1 MSGIHDISIDS
12 PAPERHRM
20 SRDAAVGA
28 VAHTGSLAWVRLLRP
43 KHWIKNLF
51 VLAPLIF
58 SGLFTRRHD
67 ALLALFGTALFCVAA
82 SIVYVINDLADAR
95 IDALHPVK
103 RLTRPLASGAV
114 SMNAARAIL
123 VVLSVILLAGSFV
136 SVPLVA
142 VLIGYLVLNVLYS
155 TWLKRVPVVDIFC
168 VAAGFVLRVYAGA
181 VVIDVPLS
189 SWMLVTTLSIALY
202 LAAIKRRDELDV
214 QGNGARVV
222 LDQYTVPLLD
232 RFALMSSVCA
242 MVFYS
247 LFVVTT
253 RPVLAFSI
261 PLVLF
266 GIFRYWFLVDR
277 HGRGESP
284 TDALWS
290 DRPLAIT
297 VLMWGLLCAYLLRQ
311 P

>member
-1 MSGIHDISIDS
+1 MATEISPS
-12 PAPERHRM
+12 
-20 SRDAAVGA
+20 A
-28 VAHTGSLAWVRLLRP
+28 VARRGSYGLIRLLRP

-58 SGLFTRRHD
+58 SGLFTRPQM
-67 ALLALFGTALFCVAA
+67 AFLAAFAMVLFCVAA
-82 SIVYVINDLADAR
+82 SIVYIINDLSDVER
-95 IDALHPVK
+95 DALHPVK

-114 SMNAARAIL
+114 SVTEARVVL
-123 VVLSVILLAGSFV
+123 VVLAALLLIGSFV
-136 SVPLVA
+136 SISLVA
-142 VLIGYLVLNVLYS
+142 VLIGYIVLNVLYS
-155 TWLKRVPVVDIFC
+155 VWLKSIPVVDIFC

-181 VVIDVPLS
+181 VAIDVPLS

-202 LAAIKRRDELDV
+202 LAAIKRRDELDA
-214 QGNGARVV
+214 QGDGARAV
-222 LDQYTVPLLD
+222 LGQYSIALLD
-232 RFALMSSVCA
+232 RFALMASVCS

-253 RPVLAFSI
+253 RPVLAFTI

-277 HGRGESP
+277 GDRGESP
-284 TDALWS
+284 TDAVWNDRTLAVTVVLWG
-290 DRPLAIT
+290 I
-297 VLMWGLLCAYLLRQ
+297 LCAYLLRQ

>member
-1 MSGIHDISIDS
+1 MC
-12 PAPERHRM
+12 P
-20 SRDAAVGA
+20 DAIAGA
-28 VAHTGSLAWVRLLRP
+28 VPHSGSLAALRLLRP

-58 SGLFTRRHD
+58 SGLFTRR
-67 ALLALFGTALFCVAA
+67 ASIQLALFGTLLFCVAA
-82 SIVYVINDLADAR
+82 SFVYVFNDLADLPN
-95 IDALHPVK
+95 DSLHPIK
-103 RLTRPLASGAV
+103 RYARPLASGAV
-114 SMNAARAIL
+114 SVTTARVLL
-123 VVLSVILLAGSFV
+123 VVLGAIMMAGSLV
-136 SVPLVA
+136 SLPLVA
-142 VLIGYLVLNVLYS
+142 VLIVYIALNVFYS

-189 SWMLVTTLSIALY
+189 SWMLITTLSIALY
-202 LAAIKRRDELDV
+202 LAAIKRRDELAV
-214 QGNGARVV
+214 QGDGARAV
-222 LDQYTVPLLD
+222 LGEYTLPLLD

-253 RPVLAFSI
+253 RPVLAGTI

-290 DRPLAIT
+290 DRQLAVT
-297 VLMWGLLCAYLLRQ
+297 VVLWGLLCAYLLRQ

>member
-1 MSGIHDISIDS
+1 MC
-12 PAPERHRM
+12 P
-20 SRDAAVGA
+20 DAIAGA
-28 VAHTGSLAWVRLLRP
+28 VPHSGSFAALRLLRP
-43 KHWIKNLF
+43 RHWIKNLF

-58 SGLFTRRHD
+58 SGLFTRRAS
-67 ALLALFGTALFCVAA
+67 ALLAIFGTLLFCVAA
-82 SIVYVINDLADAR
+82 SFVYVFNDLADLPN
-95 IDALHPVK
+95 DSLHPIK
-103 RLTRPLASGAV
+103 RHSRPLASGAV
-114 SMNAARAIL
+114 SVTTARVLL
-123 VVLSVILLAGSFV
+123 VVLGALMMAGSLV

-142 VLIGYLVLNVLYS
+142 VLIVYIALNVFYS
-155 TWLKRVPVVDIFC
+155 LWLKRIPVVDIFC

-181 VVIDVPLS
+181 AVINVPLS
-189 SWMLVTTLSIALY
+189 SWMLITTLSIALY
-202 LAAIKRRDELDV
+202 LAAIKRREELAV
-214 QGNGARVV
+214 QGDAARAV
-222 LDQYTVPLLD
+222 LGEYTLPLLD

-253 RPVLAFSI
+253 RPVLAGTI

-290 DRPLAIT
+290 DRQLAVT
-297 VLMWGLLCAYLLRQ
+297 VVIWGLLCAYLLHQ

>member
-1 MSGIHDISIDS
+1 MC
-12 PAPERHRM
+12 P
-20 SRDAAVGA
+20 DAVAGA
-28 VAHTGSLAWVRLLRP
+28 VPHSGSLAAIRLLRP

-58 SGLFTRRHD
+58 SGLFTKP
-67 ALLALFGTALFCVAA
+67 ASIELALFGTLLFCVAA
-82 SIVYVINDLADAR
+82 SFVYVFNDLADLPNDSR
-95 IDALHPVK
+95 HPVK
-103 RLTRPLASGAV
+103 RLSRPLASGAV
-114 SMNAARAIL
+114 SVTSARLLLAIL
-123 VVLSVILLAGSFV
+123 GTVMIGASRV
-136 SVPLVA
+136 SLPLVA
-142 VLIGYLVLNVLYS
+142 VLIVYIGLNVFYS
-155 TWLKRVPVVDIFC
+155 MWLKRVPVVDIFC

-189 SWMLVTTLSIALY
+189 SWMLITTLSIALY
-202 LAAIKRRDELDV
+202 LAAIKRREELAV
-214 QGNGARVV
+214 QGDGARAV
-222 LDQYTVPLLD
+222 LGEYTLPLLD

-253 RPVLAFSI
+253 RPVLAGTI

-290 DRPLAIT
+290 DRQLAVT
-297 VLMWGLLCAYLLRQ
+297 VVLWGLLCAYLLRK

>member
-1 MSGIHDISIDS
+1 MTHDASVRTV
-12 PAPERHRM
+12 PHA
-20 SRDAAVGA
+20 
-28 VAHTGSLAWVRLLRP
+28 GSLAAIRLLRP
-43 KHWIKNLF
+43 RHWIKNLF

-58 SGLFTRRHD
+58 SGLFTRRSET
-67 ALLALFGTALFCVAA
+67 LLALAGTFLFCVAA
-82 SIVYVINDLADAR
+82 SIVYVINDLADLR

-114 SMNAARAIL
+114 SITTARVIL
-123 VVLSVILLAGSFV
+123 VALAAFLLAGSLL

-142 VLIGYLVLNVLYS
+142 VLIGYIILNVFYS
-155 TWLKRVPVVDIFC
+155 TWLKRIPVVDIFC
-168 VAAGFVLRVYAGA
+168 VATGFVLRVYAGA

-189 SWMLVTTLSIALY
+189 AWMLVTTLSIALY
-202 LAAIKRRDELDV
+202 LAAIKRRDELDT

-222 LDQYTVPLLD
+222 LDEYSVPLLD
-232 RFALMSSVCA
+232 RFALMASVCA

-253 RPVLAFSI
+253 RPVLAFTV

-277 HGRGESP
+277 QGRGESP
-284 TDALWS
+284 TDVLWS
-290 DRPLAIT
+290 DRPLVVT
-297 VLMWGLLCAYLLRQ
+297 VLIWGILCAFLLRQ

>member
-1 MSGIHDISIDS
+1 MATELSAS
-12 PAPERHRM
+12 
-20 SRDAAVGA
+20 AATR
-28 VAHTGSLAWVRLLRP
+28 TGSLAVLRLLRP

-51 VLAPLIF
+51 VLAPLVF
-58 SGLFTRRHD
+58 SGLFTRRQD
-67 ALLALFGTALFCVAA
+67 MLEALFGMLLFCVAA
-82 SIVYVINDLADAR
+82 SLVYVINDLNDLDADR
-95 IDALHPVK
+95 LHPVK
-103 RLTRPLASGAV
+103 RLKRPLASGAV
-114 SMNAARAIL
+114 SVASARIL
-123 VVLSVILLAGSFV
+123 LIVLSGLLLAGSFV
-136 SVPLVA
+136 SIPLVA
-142 VLIGYLVLNVLYS
+142 VLVVYIVLNVFYS
-155 TWLKRVPVVDIFC
+155 AWLKRIPVVDIFC

-202 LAAIKRRDELDV
+202 LAAIKRRDELEA
-214 QGNGARVV
+214 QGDGARAV
-222 LDQYTVPLLD
+222 LGQYSVALLD

-253 RPVLAFSI
+253 RPVLAFTI

-277 HGRGESP
+277 DSRGESP
-284 TDALWS
+284 TDALWN
-290 DRPLAIT
+290 DRTLFIT
-297 VLMWGLLCAYLLRQ
+297 VLLWGLLCAYLLRQ

>member
-1 MSGIHDISIDS
+1 MH
-12 PAPERHRM
+12 PEQAVSAV
-20 SRDAAVGA
+20 SRTQPMAAI
-28 VAHTGSLAWVRLLRP
+28 RLLRP
-43 KHWIKNLF
+43 KQWIKNLF

-58 SGLFTRRHD
+58 SGLFTRPQST
-67 ALLALFGTALFCVAA
+67 LLAIFGTFMFCVAS
-82 SIVYVINDLADAR
+82 SIVYVFNDLSDR
-95 IDALHPVK
+95 RVDMLHPIK
-103 RLTRPLASGAV
+103 RVTRPLASGAV
-114 SMNAARAIL
+114 SVTFARVMLAVLGAVLL
-123 VVLSVILLAGSFV
+123 VGSFV
-136 SVPLVA
+136 SVPLVG
-142 VLIGYLVLNVLYS
+142 VLLVYVLLNVLYS
-155 TWLKRVPVVDIFC
+155 VWLKRMAVVDIFC

-189 SWMLVTTLSIALY
+189 SWMLITTLSIALY
-202 LAAIKRRDELDV
+202 LAAIKRRDELAV
-214 QGNGARVV
+214 QGDGARAV
-222 LDQYTVPLLD
+222 LGEYTVPLLE

-247 LFVVTT
+247 MFVVTT
-253 RPVLAFSI
+253 RPVLAFTI
-261 PLVLF
+261 PFVLF

-297 VLMWGLLCAYLLRQ
+297 VLLWGILCAYLLRQ

>member
-1 MSGIHDISIDS
+1 MATEVSAGAITNTGMS
-12 PAPERHRM
+12 
-20 SRDAAVGA
+20 V
-28 VAHTGSLAWVRLLRP
+28 VLQVLRP
-43 KHWIKNLF
+43 RHWIKNAF

-58 SGLFTRRHD
+58 SGLFTRRAD
-67 ALLALFGTALFCVAA
+67 ALHALFGTLLFCVAA
-82 SIVYVINDLADAR
+82 SLVYVLNDLADMR
-95 IDALHPVK
+95 NDALHPIK
-103 RLTRPLASGAV
+103 RRERPLASGAL
-114 SMNAARAIL
+114 SMTAARVLI
-123 VVLSVILLAGSFV
+123 VVLAAFVLAGSFV
-136 SVPLVA
+136 SIPLVA
-142 VLIGYLVLNVLYS
+142 VLIVYIVLNVVYS
-155 TWLKRVPVVDIFC
+155 AWLKRIPVVDIFC
-168 VAAGFVLRVYAGA
+168 IAAGFVLRVYAGA

-202 LAAIKRRDELDV
+202 LAAIKRRDELGV
-214 QGNGARVV
+214 QGQDARAV
-222 LDQYTVPLLD
+222 LGQYTVPLLD

-266 GIFRYWFLVDR
+266 GIFRYWFLVDQQ
-277 HGRGESP
+277 GRGESP

-297 VLMWGLLCAYLLRQ
+297 VLMWGTMCAYLLHQ

>member
-1 MSGIHDISIDS
+1 
-12 PAPERHRM
+12 M
-20 SRDAAVGA
+20 SREASVGA
-28 VAHTGSLAWVRLLRP
+28 IPRSGSLAWVRLLRP

-58 SGLFTRRHD
+58 SGLFTHKSD
-67 ALLALFGTALFCVAA
+67 TLLALFGTLLFCVAA
-82 SIVYVINDLADAR
+82 SLVYVINDLADAR
-95 IDALHPVK
+95 VDALHPVK

-114 SMNAARAIL
+114 SIAAARVIL
-123 VVLSVILLAGSFV
+123 VVLSALLLAGSFV

-142 VLIGYLVLNVLYS
+142 VLITYILLNVLYS

-214 QGNGARVV
+214 QGNGARAV

-253 RPVLAFSI
+253 RPMLAFTI

-290 DRPLAIT
+290 DRPLAVT
-297 VLMWGLLCAYLLRQ
+297 VLMWGILCAYLLRQ

>member
-1 MSGIHDISIDS
+1 VATEVSAG
-12 PAPERHRM
+12 
-20 SRDAAVGA
+20 AA
-28 VAHTGSLAWVRLLRP
+28 TRTESLGVLRLLRP

-51 VLAPLIF
+51 VLAPLVF
-58 SGLFTRRHD
+58 SGLFTRKD
-67 ALLALFGTALFCVAA
+67 DLMKALFGALLFCVAA
-82 SIVYVINDLADAR
+82 SLVYVINDLSDLRADR
-95 IDALHPVK
+95 LHPVK

-114 SMNAARAIL
+114 SVPAARLLLI
-123 VVLSVILLAGSFV
+123 VLSGLLLAGSVV
-136 SVPLVA
+136 SIPLVA
-142 VLIGYLVLNVLYS
+142 VLIVYIVLNVFYS
-155 TWLKRVPVVDIFC
+155 AWLKRIPVVDIFC

-202 LAAIKRRDELDV
+202 LAAIKRRDELAA
-214 QGNGARVV
+214 QGDGARAV
-222 LDQYTVPLLD
+222 LGQYSVELLD

-253 RPVLAFSI
+253 RPVLAFTI

-277 HGRGESP
+277 EARGESP
-284 TDALWS
+284 TDALWN
-290 DRPLAIT
+290 DRTLFVT
-297 VLMWGLLCAYLLRQ
+297 VLLWGFLCAYLLRQ

>member
-1 MSGIHDISIDS
+1 M
-12 PAPERHRM
+12 PPEL
-20 SRDAAVGA
+20 S
-28 VAHTGSLAWVRLLRP
+28 VASVPRAGSMALLRLLRP

-58 SGLFTRRHD
+58 SGLFTRPEAR
-67 ALLALFGTALFCVAA
+67 LYALFGTLLFCVAA
-82 SIVYVINDLADAR
+82 SMVYIINDLSDLER
-95 IDALHPVK
+95 DALHPVK

-114 SMNAARAIL
+114 SVTEAR
-123 VVLSVILLAGSFV
+123 VVLIVLGALLLVGSFV
-136 SVPLVA
+136 SIPLVA
-142 VLIGYLVLNVLYS
+142 VLIGYVVLNVLYS
-155 TWLKRVPVVDIFC
+155 VWLKSIPVVDIFC

-181 VVIDVPLS
+181 EAIDVPLS

-202 LAAIKRRDELDV
+202 LAAIKRRDELES
-214 QGNGARVV
+214 QGDGARAV
-222 LDQYTVPLLD
+222 LGQYSIALLD
-232 RFALMSSVCA
+232 RFALMASVCS

-253 RPVLAFSI
+253 RPVLAFTI

-277 HGRGESP
+277 GDRGESP
-284 TDALWS
+284 TDAVWN
-290 DRPLAIT
+290 DRTLAIT
-297 VLMWGLLCAYLLRQ
+297 VVMWGILCAYLLRQ

>member
-1 MSGIHDISIDS
+1 VATELSS
-12 PAPERHRM
+12 A
-20 SRDAAVGA
+20 GA
-28 VAHTGSLAWVRLLRP
+28 TTRTGSLAALQLLRP

-51 VLAPLIF
+51 VLAPLVF
-58 SGLFTRRHD
+58 SGLFTRRPT
-67 ALLALFGTALFCVAA
+67 ALLALFGTLLFCVAA
-82 SIVYVINDLADAR
+82 SLVYVINDLTDLR
-95 IDALHPVK
+95 SDALHPVK
-103 RLTRPLASGAV
+103 RQTRPLASGAV
-114 SMNAARAIL
+114 SVSLARLLL
-123 VVLSVILLAGSFV
+123 VVLSALLLAGSFV
-136 SVPLVA
+136 STPLVA
-142 VLIGYLVLNVLYS
+142 VLIVYIVLNVFYS
-155 TWLKRVPVVDIFC
+155 AWLKRIPVVDIFC

-202 LAAIKRRDELDV
+202 LAAIKRRDELEA
-214 QGNGARVV
+214 QGDSARAV
-222 LDQYTVPLLD
+222 LGQYSVALLD

-253 RPVLAFSI
+253 RPVLAFTI

-277 HGRGESP
+277 DNRGESP
-284 TDALWS
+284 TDALWN
-290 DRPLAIT
+290 DRTLFIT
-297 VLMWGLLCAYLLRQ
+297 VAMWGLLCAYLLRQ

>member
-1 MSGIHDISIDS
+1 M
-12 PAPERHRM
+12 APEEVVSAIPRTQPM
-20 SRDAAVGA
+20 A
-28 VAHTGSLAWVRLLRP
+28 LIRLLRP
-43 KHWIKNLF
+43 KQWIKNLF

-58 SGLFTRRHD
+58 SGLFMRQLSM
-67 ALLALFGTALFCVAA
+67 LLALFGTFMFCVAS
-82 SIVYVINDLADAR
+82 SIVYVFNDLSDR
-95 IDALHPVK
+95 HIDALHPVK

-114 SMNAARAIL
+114 SVSAAR
-123 VVLSVILLAGSFV
+123 VLLALLGTVLLLGSLV
-136 SVPLVA
+136 SPMLVG
-142 VLIGYLVLNVLYS
+142 VLLVYVLLNVLYS
-155 TWLKRVPVVDIFC
+155 VWLKRMPVVDIFC

-189 SWMLVTTLSIALY
+189 SWMLITTLSIALY
-202 LAAIKRRDELDV
+202 LAAIKRRDELEV
-214 QGNGARVV
+214 QGDGARAV
-222 LDQYTVPLLD
+222 LGQYTIPLLE
-232 RFALMSSVCA
+232 RFALMASVCA

-247 LFVVTT
+247 MFVVTT
-253 RPVLAFSI
+253 RPVLAFTI
-261 PLVLF
+261 PFVLF

-297 VLMWGLLCAYLLRQ
+297 VVLWGILCAYLLRQ

>member
-1 MSGIHDISIDS
+1 MC
-12 PAPERHRM
+12 P
-20 SRDAAVGA
+20 DAIASAVPRSA
-28 VAHTGSLAWVRLLRP
+28 SLAVLRLLRP

-58 SGLFTRRHD
+58 SGLFTRR
-67 ALLALFGTALFCVAA
+67 ASIQLAVFGTLLFCVAA
-82 SIVYVINDLADAR
+82 SFVYVFNDLADLR
-95 IDALHPVK
+95 SDSLHPIK
-103 RLTRPLASGAV
+103 RLSRPLASGAV
-114 SMNAARAIL
+114 SVTAGRVML
-123 VVLSVILLAGSFV
+123 VALGALMMAGSLV
-136 SVPLVA
+136 SLPLVA
-142 VLIGYLVLNVLYS
+142 VLIVYIALNVFYS
-155 TWLKRVPVVDIFC
+155 VWLKRIPVVDIFC

-189 SWMLVTTLSIALY
+189 SWMLITTLSIALY
-202 LAAIKRRDELDV
+202 LAAIKRREELAV
-214 QGNGARVV
+214 QGDAARAV
-222 LDQYTVPLLD
+222 LGEYTLPLLD

-253 RPVLAFSI
+253 RPVLAGTI

-290 DRPLAIT
+290 DGQLAVT
-297 VLMWGLLCAYLLRQ
+297 VVMWGLLCAYLLRQ

>member
-1 MSGIHDISIDS
+1 MCPDTVAS
-12 PAPERHRM
+12 
-20 SRDAAVGA
+20 AVP
-28 VAHTGSLAWVRLLRP
+28 HSGSLAAIRLLRP

-58 SGLFTRRHD
+58 SGLFTNR
-67 ALLALFGTALFCVAA
+67 ASVQMALFGTFLFCVAA
-82 SIVYVINDLADAR
+82 SFVYVFNDLADLPNDSR
-95 IDALHPVK
+95 HPVK
-103 RLTRPLASGAV
+103 RFSRPLASGAV
-114 SMNAARAIL
+114 SVTSARLLLAIL
-123 VVLSVILLAGSFV
+123 GTLMIGASRV
-136 SVPLVA
+136 SLPLVA
-142 VLIGYLVLNVLYS
+142 VLIVYIGLNVFYS
-155 TWLKRVPVVDIFC
+155 MWLKRVPVVDIFC

-181 VVIDVPLS
+181 VVINVPLS
-189 SWMLVTTLSIALY
+189 SWMLITTLSIALY
-202 LAAIKRRDELDV
+202 LAAIKRREELAV
-214 QGNGARVV
+214 QGDGARAV
-222 LDQYTVPLLD
+222 LGEYTLPLLD

-253 RPVLAFSI
+253 RPVLAGTI

-290 DRPLAIT
+290 DRQLAVT
-297 VLMWGLLCAYLLRQ
+297 VVLWGLLCAFLLRK

>member
-1 MSGIHDISIDS
+1 M
-12 PAPERHRM
+12 APEEVVSAIPRTQPM
-20 SRDAAVGA
+20 AMI
-28 VAHTGSLAWVRLLRP
+28 RLLRP
-43 KHWIKNLF
+43 KQWIKNLF

-58 SGLFTRRHD
+58 SGLFTRQLSM
-67 ALLALFGTALFCVAA
+67 LLALFGTFMFCVAS
-82 SIVYVINDLADAR
+82 SIVYVFNDLSDR
-95 IDALHPVK
+95 HIDALHPVK

-114 SMNAARAIL
+114 SVSAAR
-123 VVLSVILLAGSFV
+123 VLLALLGTVLLLGSLV
-136 SVPLVA
+136 SPMLVG
-142 VLIGYLVLNVLYS
+142 VLLVYVLLNVLYS
-155 TWLKRVPVVDIFC
+155 VWLKRMPVVDIFC

-189 SWMLVTTLSIALY
+189 SWMLITTLSIALY
-202 LAAIKRRDELDV
+202 LAAIKRRDELEV
-214 QGNGARVV
+214 QGDGARAV
-222 LDQYTVPLLD
+222 LGQYTIPLLE
-232 RFALMSSVCA
+232 RFALMASVCA

-247 LFVVTT
+247 MFVVTT
-253 RPVLAFSI
+253 RPVLAFTI
-261 PLVLF
+261 PFVLF

-297 VLMWGLLCAYLLRQ
+297 VVLWGILCAYLLRQ